1 MFAINYYLFYFN
13 YLNLLFF
20 TKNDI
25 FHIILFMKIAFIP
38 IDNRPVCYNLAVD
51 IAAIDKSI
59 EFFIPPREYLGSLT
73 KYADTD
79 KIYEWF
85 NSLPDVDKVIIS
97 LDTIAYGG
105 LIPSRRSNDSENM
118 IKERVQKFRSAW
130 TKKKAKVLAF
140 SSIMRISNNN
150 YNEEEKE
157 YWKDYGTKIFEYSY
171 NTHKCSL
178 GEFGSPIQNL
188 IPKSILNDYLMT
200 RQRNFNINKMY
211 LEWQKLG
218 FFDELI
224 FSKDDCAEY
233 GFNVK
238 EAKELQNAGG
248 KVITGADEI
257 PISLL
262 SRAVEKDI
270 SVKPVFIEN
279 DSKNL
284 ISNYED
290 VSIEQSVLNQL
301 NLAGIRVQNDADIT
315 LIVNNFKEHQGE
327 IVMKRPTEQFSGEI
341 KLPDTPYMI
350 ADVRNANGADNNF
363 VAKILPQINLSNFY
377 GYSAWNTSANS
388 LGTLICAAKIKFN
401 AKEYD
406 DNAFKKV
413 QMIRFLDD
421 WAYQAN
427 IRQTLDKP
435 QDIKDKMKPYEE
447 KISEI
452 LNIQI
457 KNNYIYPWNRLFEVE
472 VVDESC

>member
-1 MFAINYYLFYFN
+1 
-13 YLNLLFF
+13 
-20 TKNDI
+20 
-25 FHIILFMKIAFIP
+25 MKIAFIP

-73 KYADTD
+73 KNADVE

-85 NSLPDVDKVIIS
+85 CTLPNVDKVIIS

-105 LIPSRRSNDSENM
+105 LIPSRRSKDSEDT
-118 IKERVQKFRSAW
+118 IKERVKKFRSVW

-178 GEFGSPIQNL
+178 GGFGSPIQNL

-238 EAKELQNAGG
+238 EAKELEKEGG

-262 SRAVEKDI
+262 SRVIEKDI
-270 SVKPVFIEN
+270 SVKPVFIED

-290 VSIEQSVLNQL
+290 VTIEQSVLNQL
-301 NLAGIRVQNDADIT
+301 SLAGVKVKENADIT
-315 LIVNNFKEHQGE
+315 LIVNNFKSHQGE
-327 IVMKRPTEQFSGEI
+327 IVMKQPTEQFSGEI
-341 KLPDTPYMI
+341 RLPDTPYMI

-363 VAKILPQINLSNFY
+363 VENILPQIKLNNFY
-377 GYSAWNTSANS
+377 GFSAWNTSANT

-401 AKEYD
+401 AKEYND
-406 DNAFKKV
+406 KAFKKV
-413 QMIRFLDD
+413 QMTRFLDD

-427 IRQTLDKP
+427 VRQTLDKP
-435 QDIKDKMKPYEE
+435 QNIKDKMKPYED
-447 KISEI
+447 KISKVLDIEI
-452 LNIQI
+452 
-457 KNNYIYPWNRLFEVE
+457 NNDYIYPWNRLFEVE

>member
-1 MFAINYYLFYFN
+1 MR
-13 YLNLLFF
+13 
-20 TKNDI
+20 
-25 FHIILFMKIAFIP
+25 IAFVP

-51 IAAIDKSI
+51 IAAIDKDI
-59 EFFIPPREYLGSLT
+59 EFFIPPREFLGSLT
-73 KYADTD
+73 KNADIE

-85 NSLPDVDKVIIS
+85 KNLPEVDKIILS

-105 LIPSRRSNDSENM
+105 LIPSRRSCDTEAQ
-118 IKERVQKFRSAW
+118 IKDRVLKFRSEW
-130 TKKKAKVLAF
+130 VKKKAKVLAF

-157 YWKDYGTKIFEYSY
+157 YWNKYGTRIFEYSY
-171 NTHKCSL
+171 NTHKCGL
-178 GEFGSPIQNL
+178 GNLGSPIQNL
-188 IPKSILNDYLMT
+188 IPRGILNDYIAT

-238 EAKELQNAGG
+238 ESKELERNGA

-262 SRAVEKDI
+262 SRAIEKPM
-270 SVKPVFIEN
+270 SVNLLFTEES
-279 DSKNL
+279 SKHL
-284 ISNYED
+284 VSNYED
-290 VSIEQSVLNQL
+290 VSIENSVKNQL
-301 NLAGIRVQNDADIT
+301 KLANVEIKEDADIT
-315 LIVNNFKEHQGE
+315 LIINNFKDHQGE
-327 IVMKRPTEQFSGEI
+327 IVMKHPTELFSGEI
-341 KLPDTPYMI
+341 VLPKKPYMI

-363 VAKILPQINLSNFY
+363 VEKILPQINLNNFY
-377 GYSAWNTSANS
+377 GYSGWNTSANT

-401 AKEYD
+401 ANRYD

-427 IRQTLDKP
+427 VRQELTEP
-435 QDIKDKMKPYEE
+435 CDIKEKMKPYED
-447 KISEI
+447 KIS
-452 LNIQI
+452 NVFGI
-457 KNNYIYPWNRLFEVE
+457 KINNDYVYPWNRLFEVE
-472 VVDESC
+472 VKDALG

>member
-1 MFAINYYLFYFN
+1 
-13 YLNLLFF
+13 
-20 TKNDI
+20 
-25 FHIILFMKIAFIP
+25 MKIAFIP

-73 KYADTD
+73 KNADVE

-85 NSLPDVDKVIIS
+85 CTLPNVDKVIIS

-105 LIPSRRSNDSENM
+105 LIPSRRSKDSEDT
-118 IKERVQKFRSAW
+118 IKERVKKFRSVW

-178 GEFGSPIQNL
+178 GGFGSPIQNL

-238 EAKELQNAGG
+238 EAKELEKEGG

-262 SRAVEKDI
+262 SRAIEKDI
-270 SVKPVFIEN
+270 SVKPVFIED

-290 VSIEQSVLNQL
+290 VTIEQSVLNQL
-301 NLAGIRVQNDADIT
+301 SLAGVKVKENADIT
-315 LIVNNFKEHQGE
+315 LIVNNFKNHQGE
-327 IVMKRPTEQFSGEI
+327 IVMKQPTEQFSGEI
-341 KLPDTPYMI
+341 RLPDTPYMI

-363 VAKILPQINLSNFY
+363 VENILPQIKLNNFY
-377 GYSAWNTSANS
+377 GFSAWNTSANT

-401 AKEYD
+401 AKEY
-406 DNAFKKV
+406 NGKAFKKV
-413 QMIRFLDD
+413 QMTRFLDD

-427 IRQTLDKP
+427 VRQTLDKP
-435 QDIKDKMKPYEE
+435 QNIKDKMKPYED
-447 KISEI
+447 KISKVLDIEI
-452 LNIQI
+452 
-457 KNNYIYPWNRLFEVE
+457 NNDYIYPWNRLFEVE

>member
-1 MFAINYYLFYFN
+1 
-13 YLNLLFF
+13 
-20 TKNDI
+20 
-25 FHIILFMKIAFIP
+25 MKIAFIP

-73 KYADTD
+73 KNADVE

-85 NSLPDVDKVIIS
+85 CTLPNVDKVIIS

-105 LIPSRRSNDSENM
+105 LIPSRRSKDSEDT
-118 IKERVQKFRSAW
+118 IKERVKKFRSIW

-238 EAKELQNAGG
+238 EAKELEKEGG

-262 SRAVEKDI
+262 SCSIEKDI
-270 SVKPVFIEN
+270 SVNPVFIEN
-279 DSKNL
+279 DSKSL

-301 NLAGIRVQNDADIT
+301 ALAGVKVQKNADIT
-315 LIVNNFKEHQGE
+315 LIVNNFKNHQGE
-327 IVMKRPTEQFSGEI
+327 IVMKQPTEQFSGEI
-341 KLPDTPYMI
+341 RLPDTPYMI

-363 VAKILPQINLSNFY
+363 VENILPQIKLNNFY
-377 GYSAWNTSANS
+377 GFSAWNTSANT

-401 AKEYD
+401 AKEYND
-406 DNAFKKV
+406 KAFKKV
-413 QMIRFLDD
+413 QMTRFLDD

-427 IRQTLDKP
+427 VRQTLDKP
-435 QDIKDKMKPYEE
+435 QNIKDKMKPYED
-447 KISEI
+447 KISKVLDIEI
-452 LNIQI
+452 
-457 KNNYIYPWNRLFEVE
+457 NNDYIYPWNRLFEVE

>member
-1 MFAINYYLFYFN
+1 
-13 YLNLLFF
+13 
-20 TKNDI
+20 
-25 FHIILFMKIAFIP
+25 MKICFIP

-51 IAAIDKSI
+51 IAAIDKDI
-59 EFFIPPREYLGSLT
+59 ELFIPPREYLGSLT
-73 KYADTD
+73 KYADVD

-85 NSLPDVDKVIIS
+85 KELPQVDKVILS

-105 LIPSRRSNDSENM
+105 LIPSRRANYSEKE
-118 IKERVQKFRSAW
+118 IKERVLKFRSEW
-130 TKKKAKVLAF
+130 VKRKAKVLAF

-157 YWKDYGTKIFEYSY
+157 YWKDYGTRIFEYSY

-178 GEFGSPIQNL
+178 GNLGSPIQNL

-218 FFDELI
+218 YFDELI

-238 EAKELQNAGG
+238 EAKELEKLGG

-262 SRAVEKDI
+262 SRAIEKKL
-270 SVKPVFIEN
+270 SVNPIFIED
-279 DSKNL
+279 DSKDL

-290 VSIEQSVLNQL
+290 VSIEKSVLNQL
-301 NLAGIRVQNDADIT
+301 NLAGIEVKKDADIT
-315 LIVNNFKEHQGE
+315 LIVNNFKDHQGE
-327 IVMKRPTEQFSGEI
+327 IVMKRPTELFSGEI
-341 KLPDTPYMI
+341 KLPDSPYMI

-363 VAKILPQINLSNFY
+363 VEKILPQINLDNFY

-406 DNAFKKV
+406 DKAFKKV

-427 IRQTLDKP
+427 VRQMIDKP
-435 QDIKDKMKPYEE
+435 QDIKNYMKLFEE
-447 KISEI
+447 KISKVLDIE
-452 LNIQI
+452 I
-457 KNNYIYPWNRLFEVE
+457 KNNYTYPWDRLFEVE
-472 VVDESC
+472 VVDESV

>member
-1 MFAINYYLFYFN
+1 MIINPKSNLNILLILFHNIQNFV
-13 YLNLLFF
+13 
-20 TKNDI
+20 
-25 FHIILFMKIAFIP
+25 IIYFMKIAFIP

-51 IAAIDKSI
+51 IAAIDKDI
-59 EFFIPPREYLGSLT
+59 ELLIPPREYLGSLV
-73 KYADTD
+73 KNADVE
-79 KIYEWF
+79 KIFEWF
-85 NSLPDVDKVIIS
+85 KDLPDIDKVILS

-105 LIPSRRSNDSENM
+105 LIPSRRSKDTEEI
-118 IKERVQKFRSAW
+118 IKQRVLKFRSEW
-130 TKKKAKVLAF
+130 VKKKAKVLAF

-150 YNEEEKE
+150 CNEEEKE
-157 YWKDYGTKIFEYSY
+157 YWKTYGTKIFEYSY
-171 NTHKCSL
+171 NTHKCNL
-178 GEFGSPIQNL
+178 GDFGSPIQKL
-188 IPKSILNDYLMT
+188 IPKHILNDYLNT

-238 EAKELQNAGG
+238 EAKALTKLGG

-262 SRAVEKDI
+262 SRAIDKKM
-270 SVKPVFIEN
+270 SVQVIFTEPEHKH
-279 DSKNL
+279 L

-290 VSIEQSVLNQL
+290 VSIENSVLNQL
-301 NLAGIRVQNDADIT
+301 ELANVEVKNKDADIT
-315 LIVNNFKEHQGE
+315 LVVNNFREHQGE
-327 IVMKRPTEQFSGEI
+327 IVMKRSTELYSDELS
-341 KLPDTPYMI
+341 LPDTPYMI

-363 VAKILPQINLSNFY
+363 VEQLLTKINLDKFY
-377 GYSAWNTSANS
+377 GYSGWNTSANS

-401 AKEYD
+401 AKYYD

-427 IRQTLDKP
+427 VRQQLTEPVDIR
-435 QDIKDKMKPYEE
+435 KMMNPYEE
-447 KISEI
+447 KISKLLGI
-452 LNIQI
+452 NI
-457 KNNYIYPWNRLFEVE
+457 KNNYIYPWNRLFEIE
-472 VVDESC
+472 VSDESV